1 MSTETP
7 LIRYLARYPA
17 LAVLSYV
24 LLMAVFIAVTW
35 TALVELQDRHGAL
48 MAATD
53 ILDQLE
59 GRKTAGSTGP
69 ASGTAPAGSPFLEGQ
84 TLTVAGAALQQRISS
99 AVAKVQGT
107 VLSSQVELQDTQ
119 SRDGFVSLIASCEV
133 DQPGLQQLLYDLEA
147 GMPFLFVDQLDVQ
160 APQNGTGQE
169 GGRMRLL
176 IAVSGQWQGA
186 K

>member
-1 MSTETP
+1 MNADNP
-7 LIRYLARYPA
+7 LVRYLVRYPT
-17 LAVLSYV
+17 LAVVSYV
-24 LLMAVFIAVTW
+24 VLMAVFIAVTW
-35 TALVELQDRHGAL
+35 TALAELQDRHSAL

-59 GRKTAGSTGP
+59 GRKTAGPAGP
-69 ASGTAPAGSPFLEGQ
+69 AAGTAPAGSPFLEGQ

-99 AVAKVQGT
+99 AVAKVHGT

-119 SRDGFVSLIASCEV
+119 SRDGFVRLIASCEV
-133 DQPGLQQLLYDLEA
+133 DQPGLQELLYDLEA
-147 GMPFLFVDQLDVQ
+147 GMPFLFVDQLEVQ
-160 APQNGTGQE
+160 APPNGTSQD